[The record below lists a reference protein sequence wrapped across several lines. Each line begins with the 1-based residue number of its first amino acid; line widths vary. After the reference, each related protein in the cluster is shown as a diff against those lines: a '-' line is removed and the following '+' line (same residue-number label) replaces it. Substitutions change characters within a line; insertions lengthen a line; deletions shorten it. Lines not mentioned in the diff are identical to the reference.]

1 MLHLDSMK
9 QCETPLNKLFFSAVN
24 KDLIQRGIR
33 QTFKN
38 RTGIAI
44 DYQNPDDLYS
54 IMRAVFIGNSGDHY
68 KNVNNQVRDL
78 NVRVIDSSLTQVQ
91 TGVSQYMAYARE
103 IETIAEPMD
112 RPVNTSTAGKKLP
125 RNQIGM

>member
-1 MLHLDSMK
+1 
-9 QCETPLNKLFFSAVN
+9 
-24 KDLIQRGIR
+24 
-33 QTFKN
+33 
-38 RTGIAI
+38 
-44 DYQNPDDLYS
+44 
-54 IMRAVFIGNSGDHY
+54 MRAVFIGNSGDHY

-78 NVRVIDSSLTQVQ
+78 NVRVIDSSLTQIQ
-91 TGVSQYMAYARE
+91 TGVSQYMAYASE